1 MRISEGTPG
10 SFRET
15 GFKIVPPRLPFP
27 PSQRKL
33 GHPEPLRFNPIPTM
47 PQDTMP
53 TSNRSPRRARP
64 RPSTPNTSLAL
75 LLLTLATPV
84 AAHPQSR
91 FEPMD
96 VFQLEYAADP
106 QISPDGSQVVYVRTS
121 MDIMKDRKRGELWIV
136 NADGSDHRRLAAGSS
151 PRWSRDGNRLAYTA
165 DGQIHLR
172 WMDTG
177 ETATLTQLL
186 ESPSGLRWSPDGRL
200 IAFNMLVPSAPPT
213 LAPAPK
219 PPAGADWAAPP
230 IMEDRF
236 KSRQDG
242 VGYLDFGFNH
252 IFVVSVDGGTPVQVT
267 SGDFQ
272 HSSAAA
278 WTPDGN
284 HLVFSSNR
292 GPAWEHDYRNSE
304 LYAASI
310 LTGEIGPLTDRPG
323 PDHSPAVSPDGRHI
337 AFVGYEDRTRTYQVS
352 RLQVMNIDGSG
363 ARVVTGGLD
372 RSVSNPVWAA
382 DGSGLYFRYDDEGNS
397 KVAFTTLDGD
407 VTVLADDLGGTS
419 YGRPYGGGSFSIAND
434 GTFALNQT
442 RPDMPGEV
450 AVGRRGGNGARTITA
465 LNQDLL
471 AGRTLGAVEEIW
483 WESSFD
489 GRPIQGWI
497 VKPPDFD
504 PGRRY
509 PFILEIHGGP
519 ISNYGDRF
527 SAEIQLM
534 AAAGYIVLYANPR
547 GSTGYGEEFGDLLYR
562 NYPGEDYDDLISG
575 VDAVIERGYVDENNL
590 FLTGGSAGG
599 IMTAWIVG
607 KTDRFRAAVSQKP
620 VINWISK
627 TLTADNWYGYYF
639 SRYEG
644 LPWENPEPYWRFSPL
659 SLAGNVTT
667 PTLFITGE
675 EDLRTPLSE
684 SYQMYHALKMRGIDT
699 AVIRLPGA
707 SHDMSRRPS
716 QLMAKVANIVA
727 WFEKYRVVPPTS

>member
-1 MRISEGTPG
+1 
-10 SFRET
+10 
-15 GFKIVPPRLPFP
+15 
-27 PSQRKL
+27 
-33 GHPEPLRFNPIPTM
+33 
-47 PQDTMP
+47 
-53 TSNRSPRRARP
+53 
-64 RPSTPNTSLAL
+64 
-75 LLLTLATPV
+75 
-84 AAHPQSR
+84 
-91 FEPMD
+91 
-96 VFQLEYAADP
+96 
-106 QISPDGSQVVYVRTS
+106 
-121 MDIMKDRKRGELWIV
+121 
-136 NADGSDHRRLAAGSS
+136 
-151 PRWSRDGNRLAYTA
+151 
-165 DGQIHLR
+165 
-172 WMDTG
+172 MDTG
-177 ETATLTQLL
+177 ETATLTQLT

-323 PDHSPAVSPDGRHI
+323 PDHSPAVSPDGRRI

-363 ARVVTGGLD
+363 QRIVTGSLD

-382 DGSGLYFRYDDEGNS
+382 DGSGIHFQYDDEGNS
-397 KVAFTTLDGD
+397 KVAFTTSERRHHGPCRRPRRHL
-407 VTVLADDLGGTS
+407 VRAPLRRRVVLRRERRHLRAQPDPPRHA
-419 YGRPYGGGSFSIAND
+419 GRG
-434 GTFALNQT
+434 
-442 RPDMPGEV
+442 
-450 AVGRRGGNGARTITA
+450 RGGQRGGDGARTITT
-465 LNQDLL
+465 LNEDLL

-497 VKPPDFD
+497 VKPPNFD
-504 PGRRY
+504 PSRRY

-534 AAAGYIVLYANPR
+534 AAAGYVVLYANPR

-590 FLTGGSAGG
+590 FVTGGSAGG

-607 KTDRFRAAVSQKP
+607 KTDRFRAAVAQKP

-716 QLMAKVANIVA
+716 QLMAKVANVVA
-727 WFEKYRVVPPTS
+727 WFEKYRVKPAAS

>member
-1 MRISEGTPG
+1 
-10 SFRET
+10 
-15 GFKIVPPRLPFP
+15 
-27 PSQRKL
+27 
-33 GHPEPLRFNPIPTM
+33 
-47 PQDTMP
+47 MP
-53 TSNRSPRRARP
+53 TRDRPTPRTLLLPAA
-64 RPSTPNTSLAL
+64 LFAAAL
-75 LLLTLATPV
+75 LLATPV
-84 AAHPQSR
+84 AAHPQSP

-106 QISPDGSQVVYVRTS
+106 QISPDGAQVVYVRTS
-121 MDIMKDRKRGELWIV
+121 MDIMKDRKRGEIWIV
-136 NADGSDHRRLAAGSS
+136 NADGSDHRRLATGSS
-151 PRWSRDGNRLAYTA
+151 PRWSPDGTRLAYTA

-186 ESPSGLRWSPDGRL
+186 ESPSGLRWSPDGRR
-200 IAFNMLVPSAPPT
+200 IAFNMLVPSATPT

-219 PPAGADWAAPP
+219 PPAGADWATPP

-284 HLVFSSNR
+284 HLVFSSNLNA
-292 GPAWEHDYRNSE
+292 AWEHDYRNSE

-323 PDHSPAVSPDGRHI
+323 PDHSPAVSPDGRRI

-352 RLQVMNIDGSG
+352 RLQVMNIDGTG

-419 YGRPYGGGSFSIAND
+419 YGRPYGGGSFSVAND

-442 RPDMPGEV
+442 RPDMPGEL
-450 AVGRRGGNGARTITA
+450 AVGRRGGDGARTITT
-465 LNQDLL
+465 LNEDLL
-471 AGRTLGAVEEIW
+471 AGKTLGAVKEIW

-504 PGRRY
+504 PNRRY

-534 AAAGYIVLYANPR
+534 AAAGYVVLYANPR

-590 FLTGGSAGG
+590 FVTGGSAGG

-607 KTDRFRAAVSQKP
+607 KTDRFRAAVAQKP

-716 QLMAKVANIVA
+716 QLMAKIANVVA
-727 WFEKYRVVPPTS
+727 WFEKYRVAGVS